1 MSVGVA
7 AGVPAGVPEAER
19 QVAGRGLHCL
29 CLCPGQPALG
39 RKWCSSQES
48 KPTRNPAFKREKD
61 RLSHGQCTFFV
72 NFSTVQFCFS
82 RYKIHVLSAYF
93 SLVD

>member
-7 AGVPAGVPEAER
+7 AGVLEAER
-19 QVAGRGLHCL
+19 QVAGRGPHYL
-29 CLCPGQPALG
+29 CLFPGQSALG

-61 RLSHGQCTFFV
+61 CVPFL
-72 NFSTVQFCFS
+72 
-82 RYKIHVLSAYF
+82 
-93 SLVD
+93 